1 MTVTKLGGTAVLAVS
16 VMVLVAACRQ
26 SHIERKDVLMDAV
39 ANLED
44 VYDTPLSQGRVIYS
58 KYCSVC
64 HGAEGKGDGFN
75 AFNLNPRP
83 RDFTDSSFLARLDSS
98 LVVETI
104 AKGGRGVGLSRLM
117 PPWSHTLTEKDIGKV
132 AGYIVFLSKH
142 GKGEE
147 SP

>member
-1 MTVTKLGGTAVLAVS
+1 MTDTKLAGITVLAVS
-16 VMVLVAACRQ
+16 VMLLVTACRR
-26 SHIERKDVLMDAV
+26 SHVERKDVLMDAV

-83 RDFTDSSFLARLDSS
+83 RDVTDSSFVARLDSS
-98 LVVETI
+98 LIVETI

-117 PPWSHTLTEKDIGKV
+117 PPWNHTLKETDIGKV
-132 AGYIVFLSKH
+132 AGYIVFLANHSKV
-142 GKGEE
+142 EE
-147 SP
+147 SH